1 MNSILKRELELQLSK
16 NKKYVELKKKLE
28 EVRKQIEEI
37 EKSVRIN
44 VT

>member
-1 MNSILKRELELQLSK
+1 MNGILKRELELQLSK
-16 NKKYVELKKKLE
+16 NKRYVELKKKLE
-28 EVRKQIEEI
+28 EVKKEIEEI